1 MGKTHNCENCGAPID
16 METDKCPYCGT
27 SYFDFSNI
35 EIDAPIVLKPPII
48 LKLKHQGQLFIAKAF
63 CANVAIETFKY
74 DEYSTINLEFVASN
88 IKFLKGEEK

>member
-35 EIDAPIVLKPPII
+35 EIDAPII
-48 LKLKHQGQLFIAKAF
+48 LKLKYQGQLFIAKAF

-74 DEYSTINLEFVASN
+74 NEYSTINFEFVASN

>member
-16 METDKCPYCGT
+16 METSKCPYCGT

-35 EIDAPIVLKPPII
+35 ELDAPVI
-48 LKLKHQGQLFIAKAF
+48 LKLKYQGQLLIAKAF
-63 CANVAIETFKY
+63 CTNAAIETFRY
-74 DEYSTINLEFVASN
+74 DEYSTINLEFDAAN